1 MARRRTPRGEE
12 ASHELTSMIDVT
24 FLLLVF
30 FVCTMQFRIL
40 EGKLP
45 THLPTDRGDSAV
57 PSVAD
62 VLETLEIRLDRDRR
76 ATDGVRIR
84 CGFRVVDGN
93 DGVGA
98 LVAAAVSNQPDL
110 RARVTV
116 GDGVTHGQVV
126 SVVDACLAG
135 GLTDI
140 AFAAIP
146 L

>member
-1 MARRRTPRGEE
+1 
-12 ASHELTSMIDVT
+12 MIDVT

-30 FVCTMQFRIL
+30 FVCTMQFKVL

-45 THLPTDRGDSAV
+45 THLPKEGGHAIST
-57 PSVAD
+57 SVE
-62 VLETLEIRLDRDRR
+62 ETLEPLDIQLALDRR

-84 CGFRVVDGN
+84 VGFQVVDGN

-98 LVAAAVSNQPDL
+98 LVAAALRRQPSL
-110 RARVTV
+110 RARVSV
-116 GDGVTHGQVV
+116 GDGVTHQQVV
-126 SVVDACLAG
+126 SVVDACLTG

-140 AFAAIP
+140 AFAGIP